1 MLRQNSDGTIS
12 YNKQLLAATVE
23 VEDSDLLQRIRKE
36 LETDT
41 INQLLRENDKLVKD
55 ESGLFHLHGLI
66 YVPVKLR
73 EEVIKKHHD
82 DLTHGHMGIEKT
94 VEHIS
99 RNYYFPNMNRLS
111 ELIDIEQVYFVC
123 ESRYQPAWCKGHM
136 TREREKREK
145 EKQLT
150 SLT

>member
-1 MLRQNSDGTIS
+1 MI
-12 YNKQLLAATVE
+12 VE

-41 INQLLRENDKLVKD
+41 INQLLGENNKLVKD
-55 ESGLFHLHGLI
+55 ESGLFYLYGLI
-66 YVPVKLR
+66 YVLVKLR

-99 RNYYFPNMNRLS
+99 RNYYFLNMNRKVRFYIQS
-111 ELIDIEQVYFVC
+111 YDTCQRNKPARHTPYREL
-123 ESRYQPAWCKGHM
+123 
-136 TREREKREK
+136 
-145 EKQLT
+145 
-150 SLT
+150 